1 MIMIYLIDACEDGH
15 VGHFHSTFKMQLL
28 KLNQNSIMNSGPA
41 LPSQVKARSFSCKLA
56 SRLKPNQQRLLW
68 VSELTLGML

>member
-1 MIMIYLIDACEDGH
+1 MIYLIDACKDGH

-41 LPSQVKARSFSCKLA
+41 LPFQVKALSFSCKLV